1 MIHKKILPI
10 ALLTAIASIAFGSA
24 LRAETDEVRMSRQFG
39 LNYLAIDVMIEQK
52 LIEKYCKEAGLP
64 DVKATTVQL
73 AGPAA
78 MNDALLSGSLDFA
91 TGGVPALTTL
101 WSKTKGTPREVRSI
115 GALGNMPNVFYTT
128 NPNIKSAK
136 DFTDKDR
143 IAVTSVKVS
152 TQAIF
157 TEMFAIKD
165 FGDKGFDKLN
175 ASTVSLSHPDSTAA
189 LMTPGSEITAYWS
202 SPPFMFKLAKAPGV
216 YAITDSYTMFGG
228 PVTFNLVWCT
238 SKFRMEN
245 PIVFGAVVKAF
256 REATAIINRDKKAAA
271 ELYVKLN
278 PKENLAETIAIIN
291 DPRITFDNNLN
302 GVLPVSI
309 HMAKT
314 GRIPKAPDSTKEFL
328 FPEVQ
333 DFASK

>member
-1 MIHKKILPI
+1 MTRFRLFAAATMLAVITLGG
-10 ALLTAIASIAFGSA
+10 AATAQ
-24 LRAETDEVRMSRQFG
+24 AETKEVRMSRQFG
-39 LNYLAIDVMIEQK
+39 LNYLALDVMRDQQ
-52 LIEKYCKEAGLP
+52 LIEKHCKEAGLG
-64 DVKATTVQL
+64 DVKADWVQL

-101 WSKTKGTPREVRSI
+101 WSKTKGTPLEVRCI

-128 NPNIKSAK
+128 TPNVKTAK
-136 DFTDKDR
+136 DFTDKDK

-157 TEMFAIKD
+157 TEMFAMQA
-165 FGDKGFDKLN
+165 FGEKGFDKLN
-175 ASTVSLSHPDSTAA
+175 SQTVSLSHPDSTAA
-189 LMTPGSEITAYWS
+189 LLSGGSDVTAYWS
-202 SPPFMFKLAKAPGV
+202 SPPFLYKLAKAPGIFV
-216 YAITDSYTMFGG
+216 VTDSYKMFGG

-238 SKFRMEN
+238 SKFRTEN
-245 PIVFGAVVKAF
+245 PKTFAAVVKAF
-256 REATAIINRDKKAAA
+256 REATAIINKDKKAAA

-278 PKENLAETIAIIN
+278 PKENLEETIMIMN

-302 GVLPVSI
+302 GVLPVSN

-314 GRIPKAPDSTKEFL
+314 GRIPKAPDSVKDLL

-333 DFASK
+333 DLTGN

>member
-1 MIHKKILPI
+1 MTKNILSM
-10 ALLTAIASIAFGSA
+10 AVVSAVAACSFGSA
-24 LRAETDEVRMSRQFG
+24 LRAETNEVRMSRQFG

-101 WSKTKGTPREVRSI
+101 WSKTKGTPLEVRSI

-136 DFTDKDR
+136 DFTDKDK

-157 TEMFAIKD
+157 TEMFAMKD

-175 ASTVSLSHPDSTAA
+175 SSTVSLSHPDSTAA
-189 LMTPGSEITAYWS
+189 LMSGGSEITAYWS

-238 SKFRMEN
+238 SKFRTDN
-245 PIVFGAVVKAF
+245 PKVFGAVVKAF
-256 REATAIINRDKKAAA
+256 REATALINKDKTAAA

-278 PKENLAETIAIIN
+278 PKEKLEETIMIMN

-314 GRIPKAPDSTKEFL
+314 GRIPKAPESTKDFL

-333 DFASK
+333 DFAGK

>member
-1 MIHKKILPI
+1 MLRLRFFTT
-10 ALLTAIASIAFGSA
+10 ALLLAVTLLGGAAA
-24 LRAETDEVRMSRQFG
+24 LQAETNEVRMSRQFG
-39 LNYLAIDVMIEQK
+39 LNYLAIDVMIDQK
-52 LIEKYCKEAGLP
+52 LIEKCCKEAGMP
-64 DVKATTVQL
+64 DVKVSSVQL
-73 AGPAA
+73 AGPSA

-101 WSKTKGTPREVRSI
+101 WSKTKGTPLEVRSI

-128 NPNIKSAK
+128 NPNIKTAK

-157 TEMFAIKD
+157 TEMFAMKA

-238 SKFRMEN
+238 SKFRTDN
-245 PIVFGAVVKAF
+245 PKVFGAVVKAF
-256 REATAIINRDKKAAA
+256 REATAIINKDKKAAA

-278 PKENLAETIAIIN
+278 PKENLEETLAIIN
-291 DPRITFDNNLN
+291 DPRITFDNHLN
-302 GVLPVSI
+302 GVLPVSV
-309 HMAKT
+309 HMANT
-314 GRIPKAPDSTKEFL
+314 GRIPKAPESAKDFL

-333 DFASK
+333 DFVGK

>member
-1 MIHKKILPI
+1 MKFLTT
-10 ALLTAIASIAFGSA
+10 ACLLAVTSLCGISA
-24 LRAETDEVRMSRQFG
+24 VQAETNEVRMSRQFG
-39 LNYLAIDVMIEQK
+39 LNYLAIDVMLEQK

-64 DVKATTVQL
+64 DVKVSSVQL

-101 WSKTKGTPREVRSI
+101 WSKTKGTPLEVRAI

-157 TEMFAIKD
+157 TEMFAQKD
-165 FGDKGFDKLN
+165 FGEKGFDKLN
-175 ASTVSLSHPDSTAA
+175 AKTVSLSHPDSTAA

-216 YAITDSYTMFGG
+216 YAITDSYAMFGG

-238 SKFRMEN
+238 SKFRTDN
-245 PIVFGAVVKAF
+245 PKVFGAVVKAF
-256 REATAIINRDKKAAA
+256 REATEIINKDKKAAA

-278 PKENLAETIAIIN
+278 PKENLEETITIIN
-291 DPRITFDNNLN
+291 DPRITFDNHLN
-302 GVLPVSI
+302 GVLPVSV
-309 HMAKT
+309 HMAQT
-314 GRIPKAPDSTKEFL
+314 GRIPKAPDSTKDLL

-333 DFASK
+333 DFAK